1 MIISRIIGGLGNQL
15 FQYAAGKALA
25 LRHHTE
31 LLLDVTAFDEYKLRN
46 FDLAAFHTGLN
57 FATKEQVNSFIN
69 RSIAGKIR
77 DNIFPMTFRKV
88 YKEKQF
94 HFQSRFLQAP
104 ANIYLQGYWQ
114 SEKYFLPVAEIIKK
128 EFTVKE
134 EYTRNVTALAAKLS
148 STPSV
153 SVHIRRGDYKNPT
166 TVEIHG
172 ILEARYYKKAIQL
185 INQKIPGACFY
196 FFSDDMNWVKENLPV
211 ENAVYVS
218 GVMSQT
224 HIEDFFLMSQCK
236 HNIIAN
242 SSFSWWAAW
251 LNNNPEKIVIV
262 PKNWFNK
269 GPRDTYDL
277 YPEGWLTI

>member
-25 LRHHTE
+25 QQQHTE

-46 FDLAAFHTGLN
+46 FDLSAFHTELN
-57 FATKEQVNSFIN
+57 FASKEQVNSFIK

-77 DNIFPMTFRKV
+77 DNIFPMAFRKV

-94 HFQSRFLQAP
+94 HFQSRFFHAP
-104 ANIYLQGYWQ
+104 SHIYLQGYWQ
-114 SEKYFLPVAEIIKK
+114 SEKYFLPVAATIRK

-134 EYTRNVTALAAKLS
+134 EYTRNVSALAKQLIS
-148 STPSV
+148 LPSV
-153 SVHIRRGDYKNPT
+153 SVHIRRGDYKNPS

-172 ILEARYYKKAIQL
+172 VLDAGYYNKAIQL
-185 INQKIPGACFY
+185 ISQKIPGACFY

-218 GVMSQT
+218 GVSSQT
-224 HIEDFFLMSQCK
+224 HIEDFYLMSQCK

-251 LNNNPEKIVIV
+251 LNNNPGKIVIA

-269 GPRDTYDL
+269 GPKDTQDL
-277 YPEGWLTI
+277 VPESWLRI